1 MTGRAISLLGLGSPS
16 FVLDVGCGSGLSG
29 CMLSSTADE
38 EGGPHVW
45 MGMDISSAMLS
56 TALERG
62 DEVEGDLM
70 LSDVGQGL
78 PFRPGTFDG
87 AISISAIQWLC
98 NADSTDVSPQA
109 RLTRFFNTLYASL
122 RRGARAVCQFYPR
135 NDAQRHMISSTAI
148 RAGFGAGLLEDHP
161 GTKNAKLFLVLTVG
175 GGDVGGKGKAGD
187 ITGVVKGMDDVDI
200 LDPRPKS
207 MKIAA
212 AAATA
217 GVVRA
222 KAGGRGQLLATATTT
237 TTTTTTE
244 RKGSRRWILRKKS
257 QMERK
262 GKVVKPSS
270 KYTGRSRRPK
280 F

>member
-1 MTGRAISLLGLGSPS
+1 
-16 FVLDVGCGSGLSG
+16 
-29 CMLSSTADE
+29 
-38 EGGPHVW
+38 
-45 MGMDISSAMLS
+45 MDISSAMLS
-56 TALERG
+56 TALERE
-62 DEVEGDLM
+62 DEMEGDLM

-109 RLTRFFNTLYASL
+109 RLTRFFNSLYASL

-135 NDAQRHMISSTAI
+135 NDAQRDMISSTAI

-175 GGDVGGKGKAGD
+175 GGDVGGKGKPGD
-187 ITGVVKGMDDVDI
+187 ITGGVEGMDDVDI
-200 LDPRPKS
+200 LDPRQKTINISP
-207 MKIAA
+207 AA
-212 AAATA
+212 A
-217 GVVRA
+217 GVR
-222 KAGGRGQLLATATTT
+222 RTATTT

-262 GKVVKPSS
+262 GKVVKSTS
-270 KYTGRSRRPK
+270 KYTGRSRRPR